1 MILATLANKYRPKKF
16 EDVSEQKIVIDILKN
31 ICSLDELP
39 SRNFLFTGPAG
50 TGKAQ
55 PLDSKVLTMD
65 GYVHMSDVKEG
76 MQVFTHTGNI
86 GTIDGIYP
94 QGKLSTF
101 YIILNDMSR
110 ICVSLEHL
118 NIVSVYDNELMVY
131 VEKILRTDE
140 LLKTFINSDK
150 KIYVPDVPDNVKF
163 IFSDAS
169 KSSYKKRYIQSIKY
183 RGEEECQCI
192 HVDNEDHTYI
202 SDFFIPTHN
211 TTTARIIASELN
223 GEGGGEIIE
232 IDAASHNGV
241 DSVKEIIQ
249 QARTYPIGSKYKI
262 FVIDECF
269 PGNHWV
275 NTPSGKVQI
284 KNLSEGDRIYN
295 MSGIST
301 VTSFHE
307 NRVKTSN
314 LIYLRVNGRDIIT
327 TINHPFFTNDGWVSA
342 KDLKVGDILYDYK
355 TMQKLWEEFSC
366 KLRIRQEGSVQFGM
380 SENLYEED
388 HDRET
393 YKFLSE
399 NLSDMW
405 KKFLYTEECEC
416 KDLFYELWCR
426 MEEIESEFGEEVGA
440 TFKTLA
446 LIYLS
451 GMWEDDGSKKQPK
464 SEILFTG
471 VCNDISTWY
480 KKTENISKV
489 LRMVWKYI
497 RSELKKS
504 WEKDMFNPMQGC
516 VNSFEESWEEISRIL
531 EEDEGEESHVSGRS
545 NTEDDGDKRK
555 KRDIAIACCKSWW
568 KWSIYEAT
576 DFTLRESWGRL
587 DFGVSC
593 EDGCEKD
600 ESKQIPVMLQT
611 GYCFS
616 RFNVGDRGGWC
627 LPQLEI
633 QTVIRRKESEL
644 LAKSRVDCIEVYKR
658 GYNDELF
665 YGSFTDK
672 ELYEDFVTMYDL
684 SVEGHP
690 SYFVDDILVH
700 NCHAITSQGWQALL
714 KILEENPAKSI
725 FIFCTTNPEK
735 IPATIT
741 SRVQSFQLS
750 KISIDGIVDRLKYVI
765 DCENSEGKNISYE
778 DDAVNLIAKL
788 ANGGMRDALT
798 LLDKVLV
805 YSNDIKSDVV
815 ELALNLPNYDDY
827 FTLLSSYAKKDN
839 ESVTLL
845 VDKVYNSGVNFVK
858 WFEGFHSF
866 VMNVVKYIYSKDINM
881 TTIPNHYLD
890 KISKYG
896 TAHVII
902 CLKLSNKLF
911 EMISE
916 LKKTQYLQETALTY
930 LYQIPKKAK

>member
-1 MILATLANKYRPKKF
+1 MATLANKYRPNTF
-16 EDVSEQKIVIDILKN
+16 DDVTEQKIVVDILKN
-31 ICSLDELP
+31 MCSKDTINN
-39 SRNFLFTGPAG
+39 RNFLLIGPAG

-55 PLDSKVLTMD
+55 PLDSKVLTYS
-65 GYVHMSDVKEG
+65 GYIKMGDVEVG
-76 MQVFTHTGNI
+76 TEVFTHTGNLAKVTDI
-86 GTIDGIYP
+86 FP
-94 QGKLSTF
+94 QGEIDTY
-101 YIILNDMSR
+101 YIIFNDSSR
-110 ICVSLEHL
+110 ICVSLDHL
-118 NIVSVYDNELMVY
+118 NIVEIYDEYESSY
-131 VEKILRTDE
+131 VEKILTTSE
-140 LLKTFINSDK
+140 LLKVFIGSNK
-150 KIYVPDVPDNVKF
+150 KIYIPDVPDEVKYLF
-163 IFSDAS
+163 GDLYKS
-169 KSSYKKRYIQSIKY
+169 KYDRRYIKSIQYNCKT
-183 RGEEECQCI
+183 ECQCI
-192 HVDNEDHTYI
+192 YVDNEDHTYI
-202 SDFFIPTHN
+202 SDFLIPTHN
-211 TTTARIIASELN
+211 TTMARIIAKELN
-223 GEGGGEIIE
+223 GESGGEIIE

-241 DSVKEIIQ
+241 DSVKEIIN

-301 VTSFHE
+301 VSSFHE

-327 TINHPFFTNDGWVSA
+327 TINHPFFTDDGWVSA
-342 KDLKVGDILYDYK
+342 KDLKEGDILYDYK
-355 TMQKLWEEFSC
+355 TMQTMWERVSSQV
-366 KLRIRQEGSVQFGM
+366 RIGQKSSMQQGM
-380 SENLYEED
+380 QTTLYEED
-388 HDRET
+388 YDRET
-393 YKFLSE
+393 YKFISK
-399 NLSDMW
+399 NLSNMW
-405 KKFLYTEECEC
+405 ERILYTEEYRC

-464 SEILFTG
+464 SEILLTG

-480 KKTENISKV
+480 KKTENIYKV
-489 LRMVWKYI
+489 MRMVWEYI

-531 EEDEGEESHVSGRS
+531 EEDEGEESNVSGRS
-545 NTEDDGDKRK
+545 NTEDDRDKRK
-555 KRDIAIACCKSWW
+555 KRDIAVACCKSWW

-587 DFGVSC
+587 DFGTSC
-593 EDGCEKD
+593 EDGGEKD
-600 ESKQIPVMLQT
+600 ESKQIPIMLQT

-627 LPQLEI
+627 LPQFEI

-644 LAKSRVDCIEVYKR
+644 SGKSRVDYIEVYKR

-672 ELYEDFVTMYDL
+672 ELHEDFVTMYDL

-690 SYFVDDILVH
+690 SYFVNDILVH
-700 NCHAITSQGWQALL
+700 NCHSISSQGWQIFL
-714 KILEENPAKSI
+714 KALEEAPAKSV

-741 SRVQSFQLS
+741 SRVQTFQLS
-750 KISIDGIVDRLKYVI
+750 KISLNGIVNRLKYVI
-765 DCENSEGKNISYE
+765 ECEVEDGVNISYE
-778 DDAVNLIAKL
+778 DDAINLIAKL

-805 YSNDIKSDVV
+805 YTNDVNSSNV
-815 ELALNLPNYDDY
+815 EMALNLPNYDDY
-827 FTLLSSYAKKDN
+827 FELLSSYAKKDN
-839 ESVTLL
+839 LSIT
-845 VDKVYNSGVNFVK
+845 DIINKIYNSGVNFVK

-866 VMNVVKYIYSKDINM
+866 VMNVVKYIYSKDINI
-881 TTIPNHYLD
+881 TTIPNHYID
-890 KISKYG
+890 KISNYG
-896 TAHVII
+896 VPHII
-902 CLKLSNKLF
+902 VCLKLSNKLF
-911 EMISE
+911 QMISE
-916 LKKTQYLQETALTY
+916 LKRTQYLQEVALTY
-930 LYQIPKKAK
+930 LYQIPKKK